1 MFTDPARHFWLV
13 AGRDRQHLET
23 VVASQRL
30 RAGARSGHLQAHLQ
44 NRRIGRENPG
54 TLSQPRILLEL
65 PRRRSLG
72 SVDHEGA
79 TYSCFLVTHRDREGR
94 WHGHFSFRPTDGH
107 SEADEVQ
114 TANIFLEHSEAE
126 IDHKARGL
134 GRPLLRNLL
143 ASALHTVKK
152 DLPESSQ
159 LRRRFRALLAENSLE
174 LVGEVGGEQG
184 EESMEELRSL
194 YDSYRLD
201 QVCHFIA
208 LVDPDRFD
216 EVVDHILDGQAVDFS
231 TKDRLQFSMMVVEFI
246 ESRLPLPDFEIWAED
261 YLTHPQAYHL
271 YAHTLHREGRL
282 P

>member
-1 MFTDPARHFWLV
+1 
-13 AGRDRQHLET
+13 
-23 VVASQRL
+23 
-30 RAGARSGHLQAHLQ
+30 
-44 NRRIGRENPG
+44 
-54 TLSQPRILLEL
+54 LSQPRILLEL

-72 SVDHEGA
+72 FVEHEGA

-94 WHGHFSFRPTDGH
+94 WHGQFSFRPADGH
-107 SEADEVQ
+107 SEADEIQ
-114 TANIFLEHSEAE
+114 TAKIFLENSEAE

-143 ASALHTVKK
+143 ASALHTVTK

-174 LVGEVGGEQG
+174 LVGGVDGTQG
-184 EESMEELRSL
+184 AESMEELRSL
-194 YDSYRLD
+194 YHSYRLD

-208 LVDPDRFD
+208 LVDPECFD
-216 EVVDHILDGQAVDFS
+216 DMVDHILDGQAVDFS

-246 ESRLPLPDFEIWAED
+246 ESRLPLPDFETWAED
-261 YLTHPQAYHL
+261 YLLHPQSYQL